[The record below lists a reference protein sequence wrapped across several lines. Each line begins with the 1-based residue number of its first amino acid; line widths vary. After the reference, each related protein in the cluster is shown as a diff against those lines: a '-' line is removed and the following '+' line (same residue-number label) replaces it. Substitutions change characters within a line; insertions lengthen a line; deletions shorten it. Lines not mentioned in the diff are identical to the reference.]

1 MGRIDPND
9 PEYERKLQ
17 QSMKKIWVY
26 CDDCKEKYCLANP
39 CIHHLP
45 DGIKYDIRRKAYNKK
60 VKESLSVDDTSRQ
73 KKL

>member
-26 CDDCKEKYCLANP
+26 CDPSCGVYNLSNP

-60 VKESLSVDDTSRQ
+60 VKESLTADDTSRQ